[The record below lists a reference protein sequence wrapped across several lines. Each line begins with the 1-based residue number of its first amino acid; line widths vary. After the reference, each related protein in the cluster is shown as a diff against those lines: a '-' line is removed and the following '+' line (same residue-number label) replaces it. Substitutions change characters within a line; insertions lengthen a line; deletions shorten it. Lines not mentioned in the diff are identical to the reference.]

1 MPDLNVHF
9 ETRRSKP
16 SVFRITEALVADALA
31 RSGLAGVRTSVGED
45 LASLDWLATATGL
58 VSSNDLLRDPK
69 FPLATLAKA
78 APNLRSI
85 HMTGAGIEPL
95 LPLDWLPEAVTLT
108 NNSGVHFDKCR
119 ESAMMAL
126 LMLNGRVPAFA
137 ANQRRGCWEQIFTP
151 TVMGK
156 TVLVVGVGDMGAAA
170 ASAATALG
178 MTVIGVRRGAAS
190 HPDVSRMVAV
200 EALDT
205 VLPLAD
211 FVVIA
216 TPLTPATRHLLDRR
230 RIALM
235 KPGAG
240 LYNIGRAGCVDHPAL
255 YDALAAG
262 ALSGAVLDVHD
273 PEPLP

>member
-1 MPDLNVHF
+1 
-9 ETRRSKP
+9 
-16 SVFRITEALVADALA
+16 
-31 RSGLAGVRTSVGED
+31 
-45 LASLDWLATATGL
+45 
-58 VSSNDLLRDPK
+58 
-69 FPLATLAKA
+69 
-78 APNLRSI
+78 
-85 HMTGAGIEPL
+85 
-95 LPLDWLPEAVTLT
+95 
-108 NNSGVHFDKCR
+108 
-119 ESAMMAL
+119 
-126 LMLNGRVPAFA
+126 
-137 ANQRRGCWEQIFTP
+137 
-151 TVMGK
+151 
-156 TVLVVGVGDMGAAA
+156 
-170 ASAATALG
+170 

-273 PEPLP
+273 PEPLPEDAPVWQAPNLIVLPHVSSDDHDLYLPKTLDLALANIGRLMRGETLLNTVDRERGY